1 MRTLLLPLLSSLLF
15 LSLPPQAHAQTKTQS
30 AACGFLVPPSAIALN
45 ARRYS
50 IRSYQLESLLRFY
63 RKVYGSPGKRY
74 SLQRLFSLPHVTA
87 YHMRSLE
94 SSSRWIGINIA
105 FHHAHK
111 NDRLQVFI
119 HCRK

>member
-1 MRTLLLPLLSSLLF
+1 MMRTLLLALLASLLF
-15 LSLPPQAHAQTKTQS
+15 FSAQQAYAQTKTQA

-50 IRSYQLESLLRFY
+50 IRSYQLESLLRFF

-74 SLQRLFSLPHVTA
+74 SLQRLFSLPQVTA

-111 NDRLQVFI
+111 NDRLQIFI